1 MIKLDKLQ
9 KSYSGFQLECSLEV
23 KPGMI
28 TGLIGPNG
36 VGKST
41 TFKSILGLISF
52 DGGEVRVL
60 GKNVKELTGQDRQ
73 KIGVA
78 LADSGF
84 SGYLTI
90 KGVIAILK
98 QMYRE
103 FDKEKF
109 EGLCKQF
116 ALPMDKQIKDFSTG
130 MKARLKVLVAITHNA
145 SLLIL
150 DEPTAGLDVAA
161 REDILDML
169 RSYMEE
175 DENRSIL
182 ISSHISSDLQG
193 LCDDAYLMNRGKVVL
208 YEDMNVLMNEYAI
221 LKVDE
226 KQYDTMDKSYVLYR
240 KKESFGYS
248 CLVSERQFYQEN
260 YPQLVLEKSTL
271 DDVILTVMKG
281 EKV

>member
-41 TFKSILGLISF
+41 TFKTILGLISF

-60 GKNVKELTGQDRQ
+60 GKNVKDLTEQDRQ

-98 QMYRE
+98 QM
-103 FDKEKF
+103 
-109 EGLCKQF
+109 
-116 ALPMDKQIKDFSTG
+116 
-130 MKARLKVLVAITHNA
+130 
-145 SLLIL
+145 
-150 DEPTAGLDVAA
+150 
-161 REDILDML
+161 
-169 RSYMEE
+169 
-175 DENRSIL
+175 
-182 ISSHISSDLQG
+182 
-193 LCDDAYLMNRGKVVL
+193 
-208 YEDMNVLMNEYAI
+208 
-221 LKVDE
+221 
-226 KQYDTMDKSYVLYR
+226 
-240 KKESFGYS
+240 
-248 CLVSERQFYQEN
+248 
-260 YPQLVLEKSTL
+260 
-271 DDVILTVMKG
+271 
-281 EKV
+281 